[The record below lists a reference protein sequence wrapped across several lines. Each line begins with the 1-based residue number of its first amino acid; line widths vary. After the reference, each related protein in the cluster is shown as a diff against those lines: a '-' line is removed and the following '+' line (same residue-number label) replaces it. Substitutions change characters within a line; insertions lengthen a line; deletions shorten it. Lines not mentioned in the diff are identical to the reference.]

1 MESLWRRGPT
11 LGINIGGLA
20 AGVFLLHRTT
30 RKYMTKEELE
40 KDRQLR
46 DEQRE
51 QKQAKYQR
59 QQKQQ
64 FDSST

>member
-11 LGINIGGLA
+11 LAINIGGLA

-30 RKYMTKEELE
+30 RRYMTKDELL

-46 DEQRE
+46 DEH
-51 QKQAKYQR
+51 R
-59 QQKQQ
+59 QQKQLKHQ
-64 FDSST
+64 QHQKHSDNSS